1 MLLRVDPGPDHDL
14 EDGVKPVESQEVVD
28 GSLGGWLGSHA
39 LGRVFVV
46 HEVDAPEEIVDLHNV
61 LVTAPEVGNQSVQQR
76 VHPLS
81 FLVSELPWLRQNLR
95 NCCQCWK

>member
-46 HEVDAPEEIVDLHNV
+46 HEVDAPEEIVDFHNV
-61 LVTAPEVGNQSVQQR
+61 LVTAPEVGNQAVQLR
-76 VHPLS
+76 VHLLS
-81 FLVSELPWLRQNLR
+81 LLISELDMLRQDLL
-95 NCCQCWK
+95 NCCQG